1 MAKEKLSKSPKIVRD
16 KVKSFA
22 IRKNAWV
29 VFLVIYFVS
38 LLVGSLTFAI
48 LIWDPIHSPS
58 VNITDNN
65 ITKTPEHPAMS
76 SSANNT
82 TPNQSSSLSDADKQ
96 PTTITPSPRPSPTLS
111 RSDRILIGTEQRV
124 MNDSSNGTKITNVTT
139 YLQDGQKIE
148 IRKTT
153 ANTLQVDK
161 KNTERE
167 VRLVGLSALF
177 GVVGSSV
184 YGVTSLTVWLS
195 RHKLARSYFAWYLTR
210 PLIGAALAVIVY
222 LLLRA
227 SLLSTVVNPGIGQAS
242 ISFINDFGVAG
253 ISGLVGLMT
262 AQMTQKLRDVF
273 DSLFGISKDNDKGD
287 VGEGPSESSL
297 TLIPKEL
304 KVKVQQESVAA
315 SQVKDTDGNP
325 IDKVQVTFGI
335 ADNKIAELLEPG
347 DKETDVDGFAVVRI
361 KGNNEGNT
369 QLIAAAKIGEE
380 TAYNNIKIV
389 VTKPD
394 ELTDEEKTSSAGMD
408 VPPSSIKEEKTSSA
422 DSK

>member
-16 KVKSFA
+16 KVKGFA
-22 IRKNAWV
+22 IRRNAWII
-29 VFLVIYFVS
+29 FLVIYFLS

-48 LIWDPIHSPS
+48 LIWDPIHPS
-58 VNITDNN
+58 SLNITDTNM
-65 ITKTPEHPAMS
+65 TKTPQHSAIS
-76 SSANNT
+76 SSANST
-82 TPNQSSSLSDADKQ
+82 TLNQSSALSDAAKQ
-96 PTTITPSPRPSPTLS
+96 PTTITPSPRPAPTLS
-111 RSDRILIGTEQRV
+111 RSDSILIGTEQRV
-124 MNDSSNGTKITNVTT
+124 MNDSNGTKITNVTT

-161 KNTERE
+161 KNTEHE

-184 YGVTSLTVWLS
+184 HGLTSLTVWLS

-227 SLLSTVVNPGIGQAS
+227 SLLSTVVNGAPAS
-242 ISFINDFGVAG
+242 TLFINDFGVAA
-253 ISGLVGLMT
+253 ISGLIGLMT

-273 DSLFGISKDNDKGD
+273 DSLFGITKNNDKGD

-297 TLIPKEL
+297 ILIPKEL
-304 KVKVQQESVAA
+304 RVKVQQESVAA
-315 SQVKDTDGNP
+315 SQVKDADGNP

-335 ADNKIAELLEPG
+335 VDNKIAELLEPG
-347 DKETDVDGFAVVRI
+347 DKETDVDGFAVARI
-361 KGNNEGNT
+361 RGNNEGNT
-369 QLIAAAKIGEE
+369 PLIAAAKIGEE

-394 ELTDEEKTSSAGMD
+394 ELTEEGEAHSADID
-408 VPPSSIKEEKTSSA
+408 VPPSPIKEEAHSA